1 MPRPGGSAGSSPLI
15 GIADEPTLKEMS
27 VAGREAWSLPPL
39 DVPEADLELPEA
51 ADGPLDLP
59 EVSEHDLVMHYTR
72 LSHRNFAVDLGAYPL
87 GSCTMKYNP
96 KVCDWAA
103 EHPGFRNL
111 HPATPADYAQ
121 GALAVLVEAERFL
134 CEVTGMDR
142 ATFQPPAGASGEL
155 TGLLLMRAY
164 HEDKGE
170 TRTKILIPDAA
181 HGTNPASVTLG
192 GYEAVEVPSNDRGMV
207 DVEALRDLVDEQ
219 VAGLMLTNPN
229 TLGLFEADIVEIAAI
244 VHDAGGLLYY
254 DGANLN
260 AIMGV
265 AKPGKMGFDI
275 VHSNLHKTFATPH
288 GGGGPGSGPVA
299 VHDELAPFLPGP
311 LPERGDDGGIR
322 WVMPQKSI
330 GSVHGRHGNFGVVL
344 RALAYM
350 LALGGDG
357 LRRVSERAVLN
368 ARYLEELIRGPYDFP
383 YDSPCMHEFV
393 ASAKTLKKDTGIR
406 AMDVVKA
413 LMDEGFHAPTVYFP
427 LIVEEAL
434 MVEPTETQSKQ
445 TMDALATALLA
456 IADRAATDP
465 DALHAAP
472 VRTPIGRPDE
482 ATAARHLRV
491 TWESDDD

>member
-1 MPRPGGSAGSSPLI
+1 MLKPGGSAASSPLI
-15 GIADEPTLKEMS
+15 GGSEEPTLIEMS
-27 VAGREAWSLPPL
+27 VAGRRAWSLPAL
-39 DVPEADLELPEA
+39 DVPEVVLDLPEQA
-51 ADGPLDLP
+51 KSSVALP

-72 LSHRNFAVDLGAYPL
+72 LSHRNFSVDLGAYPL

-103 EHPGFRNL
+103 EHPAFRDL
-111 HPATPADYAQ
+111 HPATPEESAQ
-121 GALAVLVEAERFL
+121 GALAVLLEAERFL
-134 CEVTGMDR
+134 CEITGMER

-155 TGLLLMRAY
+155 TGLLIMRAY

-181 HGTNPASVTLG
+181 HGTNPASVTIG
-192 GYEAVEVPSNDRGMV
+192 GYETIEVPSNDRGMV
-207 DVEALRDLVDEQ
+207 DVDALRERLDDQ

-229 TLGLFEADIVEIAAI
+229 TLGLFEADILEIADA
-244 VHDAGGLLYY
+244 VHEAGGLVYY

-260 AIMGV
+260 AIMGI
-265 AKPGKMGFDI
+265 AKPGLMGFDI

-288 GGGGPGSGPVA
+288 GGGGPGAGPVA
-299 VHDELAPFLPGP
+299 VHDQLVPFLPGP
-311 LPERGDDGGIR
+311 LPEVDADGIIR
-322 WVMPQKSI
+322 WVTPEKSI
-330 GSVHGRHGNFGVVL
+330 GRVHGKHGNFGVVL

-350 LALGGDG
+350 MALGGDG

-368 ARYLEELIRGPYDFP
+368 ARYLEELLRGPYDLP

-393 ASAKTLKKDTGIR
+393 ASARTLKKDTGTR
-406 AMDVVKA
+406 AMDIVKA

-434 MVEPTETQSKQ
+434 MIEPTETQSLQ
-445 TMDALATALLA
+445 TMDALAGALLS
-456 IADRAATDP
+456 IAGTARTDP

-472 VRTPIGRPDE
+472 VRTPVGRPDE
-482 ATAARHLRV
+482 ASAARNLRV
-491 TWESDDD
+491 SWGGDE

>member
-1 MPRPGGSAGSSPLI
+1 MLKPGGSAASSPLI
-15 GIADEPTLKEMS
+15 GGSEEPTLIEMS
-27 VAGREAWSLPPL
+27 VAGRRAWSLPAL
-39 DVPEADLELPEA
+39 DVPEVVLDLPEQA
-51 ADGPLDLP
+51 TTSVKLP

-72 LSHRNFAVDLGAYPL
+72 LSHRNFSVDLGAYPL

-103 EHPGFRNL
+103 EYPAFRDL
-111 HPATPADYAQ
+111 HPATPEESAQ
-121 GALAVLVEAERFL
+121 GALAVLLEAERFL
-134 CEVTGMDR
+134 CEITGMER

-155 TGLLLMRAY
+155 TGLLIMRAF

-192 GYEAVEVPSNDRGMV
+192 GYETIEVPSNERGMV
-207 DVEALRDLVDEQ
+207 DVDALRERLDDQ

-229 TLGLFEADIVEIAAI
+229 TLGLFEADILEIADA
-244 VHDAGGLLYY
+244 VHEAGGLVYY

-260 AIMGV
+260 AIMGI
-265 AKPGKMGFDI
+265 AKPGLMGFDI

-288 GGGGPGSGPVA
+288 GGGGPGAGPVA
-299 VHDELAPFLPGP
+299 VHDHLVPFLPGP
-311 LPERGDDGGIR
+311 LPEVDADGVIR
-322 WVMPQKSI
+322 WVMPEKSI
-330 GSVHGRHGNFGVVL
+330 GRVHGKHGNFGVVL
-344 RALAYM
+344 RALTYM
-350 LALGGDG
+350 MALGGDG

-368 ARYLEELIRGPYDFP
+368 ARYLEELLRGPYDLP

-393 ASAKTLKKDTGIR
+393 ASAKTLKKDTGTR
-406 AMDVVKA
+406 AMDIVKA

-434 MVEPTETQSKQ
+434 MIEPTETQSLQ
-445 TMDALATALLA
+445 TMDALAGALLS
-456 IADRAATDP
+456 IADTARTDP

-482 ATAARHLRV
+482 ASAARNLRV
-491 TWESDDD
+491 SWGGDE

>member
-1 MPRPGGSAGSSPLI
+1 MLKPGGSAASTPLI
-15 GIADEPTLKEMS
+15 GGSEEPTLIEMS
-27 VAGREAWSLPPL
+27 VAGRRAWSLPAL
-39 DVPEADLELPEA
+39 DVPEVALDLPERA
-51 ADGPLDLP
+51 KTSVSLP

-72 LSHRNFAVDLGAYPL
+72 LSHRNFSVDLGAYPL

-103 EHPGFRNL
+103 EYPAFRDL
-111 HPATPADYAQ
+111 HPSTPEESAQ
-121 GALAVLVEAERFL
+121 GALAVLLEAERFL
-134 CEVTGMDR
+134 CEITGMER

-155 TGLLLMRAY
+155 TGLLIMRAF

-192 GYEAVEVPSNDRGMV
+192 GYEAIEVPSNERGMV
-207 DVEALRDLVDEQ
+207 DVDALRERLDDQ

-229 TLGLFEADIVEIAAI
+229 TLGLFEADILEIADA
-244 VHDAGGLLYY
+244 VHEVGGLVYY

-260 AIMGV
+260 AIMGI
-265 AKPGKMGFDI
+265 AKPGLMGFDI

-288 GGGGPGSGPVA
+288 GGGGPGAGPVA
-299 VHDELAPFLPGP
+299 VHDHLVPFLPGP
-311 LPERGDDGGIR
+311 LPEVDAGGVIR
-322 WVMPQKSI
+322 WVMPEKSI
-330 GSVHGRHGNFGVVL
+330 GRVHGKHGNFGVVL
-344 RALAYM
+344 RALTYM
-350 LALGGDG
+350 MALGGDG

-368 ARYLEELIRGPYDFP
+368 ARYLEELLRGPYDLP
-383 YDSPCMHEFV
+383 YESPCMHEFV
-393 ASAKTLKKDTGIR
+393 ASAKTLKRETGTR
-406 AMDVVKA
+406 AMDIVKA

-434 MVEPTETQSKQ
+434 MIEPTETQSLQ
-445 TMDALATALLA
+445 TMDALAGALLS
-456 IADRAATDP
+456 IADTARTDP

-482 ATAARHLRV
+482 ASAARNLRV
-491 TWESDDD
+491 SWGGDE